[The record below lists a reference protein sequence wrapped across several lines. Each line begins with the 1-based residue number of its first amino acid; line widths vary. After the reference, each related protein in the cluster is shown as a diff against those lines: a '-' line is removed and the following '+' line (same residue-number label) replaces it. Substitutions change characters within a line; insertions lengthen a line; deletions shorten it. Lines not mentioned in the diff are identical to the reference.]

1 MPASRHSL
9 ALGLKGGDSSVPIL
23 IILVVILI
31 VIVLGSAVLEA
42 VGNMLGLT
50 IFAGA
55 SIVKRIR
62 DRRARKMAE
71 RAAAAADPAP
81 RRIEISCPCSAKFQV
96 NIKKPGGPMFFTC
109 PTCGQKLRVDTSKM
123 VK

>member
-1 MPASRHSL
+1 M
-9 ALGLKGGDSSVPIL
+9 PIL

-31 VIVLGSAVLEA
+31 VIVVGGAVLEA

-50 IFAGA
+50 TFAGA

-62 DRRARKMAE
+62 DRRARKLAE

-81 RRIEISCPCSAKFQV
+81 TRIEISCPCSEKFQV
-96 NIKKPGGPMFFTC
+96 IIKKPGGSMFFTC
-109 PTCGQKLRVDTSKM
+109 PKCGQKLRVDTSKM